1 MASFYVKTK
10 RGSTSSL
17 LEGLPDVVDRL
28 EEIAAAAGDLRDVW
42 EPLGDLWASR
52 MDTVFDSNGLGTWAP
67 EAAVT
72 IAGNQS
78 PLVDTGVMR
87 DGLTMDRPIWSAKQA
102 AAYGADKADRRV
114 MNIAVL
120 HNAGTKN
127 MPKRMVVPR
136 LRAAEKRAWMA
147 VVQKHMARALSG

>member
-1 MASFYVKTK
+1 MAVKT
-10 RGSTSSL
+10 SQL
-17 LEGLPDVVDRL
+17 LLGIEQVEARLDRL
-28 EEIAAAAGDLRDVW
+28 GDAADDLRDVW

-102 AAYGADKADRRV
+102 AAYGADKSDRRV

-120 HNAGTKN
+120 HNAGTSR
-127 MPKRMVVPR
+127 MPKRVVVPR

-147 VVQKHMARALSG
+147 VVQKHMARALSE